1 MSRMHL
7 AAEPYCRYCARD
19 GLVAAAQVTDHIV
32 PIQVRPD
39 LRLEWGNLQSL
50 CRRCHDS
57 VKAQEE
63 KAAYG
68 L

>member
-1 MSRMHL
+1 
-7 AAEPYCRYCARD
+7 
-19 GLVAAAQVTDHIV
+19 VAAAQVTDHIV
-32 PIQVRPD
+32 PIQIRPD